1 MIYRKAEVFALSNIG
16 STSLG
21 PVQAYLSGVARA
33 DAKGEVPSSVNIP
46 TVSEA
51 TDAVRRIAEVRG
63 ADDVVGMGSD
73 YRKIALAS
81 GLNVTWKVEV
91 MAWGTAMRTVDPE

>member
-1 MIYRKAEVFALSNIG
+1 MSSNIG
-16 STSLG
+16 FTSLG

-33 DAKGEVPSSVNIP
+33 DARGDVPASVNIP

-51 TDAVRRIAEVRG
+51 TEAVQRIARVRG
-63 ADDVVGMGSD
+63 ADGVTGLGSD

-81 GLNVTWKVEV
+81 GLNVTWRVEV
-91 MAWGTAMRTVDPE
+91 MAWGTAVLRAAEPGKTS

>member
-1 MIYRKAEVFALSNIG
+1 MSNIG
-16 STSLG
+16 SSTSLG

-46 TVSEA
+46 TVGEA
-51 TDAVRRIAEVRG
+51 AEAVERVAKLRG
-63 ADDVVGMGSD
+63 ADGVAGLGSD

-91 MAWGTAMRTVDPE
+91 MAWGTAVMRAAEPDGTA

>member
-1 MIYRKAEVFALSNIG
+1 MSNIG
-16 STSLG
+16 SSTSLG
-21 PVQAYLSGVARA
+21 PVQAYLSGVSRA

-51 TDAVRRIAEVRG
+51 TDAVQRIAEARG
-63 ADDVVGMGSD
+63 ADKVVGLGSD
-73 YRKIALAS
+73 YRRIALAS

-91 MAWGTAMRTVDPE
+91 MAWGTAVMRTADPDGTA

>member
-1 MIYRKAEVFALSNIG
+1 LSSIG
-16 STSLG
+16 SSTSLG

-33 DAKGEVPSSVNIP
+33 DAKGEVPSSVSIP

-51 TDAVRRIAEVRG
+51 TDAVERIAQVRG
-63 ADDVVGMGSD
+63 ADGVAGLGSD

-91 MAWGTAMRTVDPE
+91 MAWGTAVMRAAEPDGTA

>member
-1 MIYRKAEVFALSNIG
+1 MTNI

-33 DAKGEVPSSVNIP
+33 DFKGEMPSSVNIP

-51 TDAVRRIAEVRG
+51 TEAVDRVAKVRG
-63 ADDVVGMGSD
+63 ADGVAGMGSD

-91 MAWGTAMRTVDPE
+91 MAWGTAMRSVDPDEAA

>member
-1 MIYRKAEVFALSNIG
+1 MSSNIG
-16 STSLG
+16 SSTSLG

-51 TDAVRRIAEVRG
+51 TAAVERVAKVRG
-63 ADDVVGMGSD
+63 ADGVVGLGSD
-73 YRKIALAS
+73 YRRIALAS
-81 GLNVTWKVEV
+81 GLSVMWKVEV
-91 MAWGTAMRTVDPE
+91 MAWGTAVLRTADPDGDGKA

>member
-1 MIYRKAEVFALSNIG
+1 MSNIG

-21 PVQAYLSGVARA
+21 PVQAYLSGISRA
-33 DAKGEVPSSVNIP
+33 DARGEVPASVNIP

-51 TDAVRRIAEVRG
+51 TEAVERLAQVRG
-63 ADDVVGMGSD
+63 ADDVVGLGSD
-73 YRKIALAS
+73 YRRIALAS

-91 MAWGTAMRTVDPE
+91 MAWGTAVLRSADPEQKS

>member
-1 MIYRKAEVFALSNIG
+1 MSSNIG
-16 STSLG
+16 LTSLG

-33 DAKGEVPSSVNIP
+33 DARGGVPASVNIP

-51 TDAVRRIAEVRG
+51 TEAVQRIARVRG
-63 ADDVVGMGSD
+63 ADGVTGLGSD

-81 GLNVTWKVEV
+81 GLNVTRRVEV
-91 MAWGTAMRTVDPE
+91 MAWGTAVLRAAEPGKTS